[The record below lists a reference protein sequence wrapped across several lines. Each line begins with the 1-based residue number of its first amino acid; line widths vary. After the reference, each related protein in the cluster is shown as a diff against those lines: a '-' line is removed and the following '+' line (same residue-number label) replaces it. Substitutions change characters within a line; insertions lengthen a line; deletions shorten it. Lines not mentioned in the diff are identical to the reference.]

1 MSTTHHIDAV
11 ARVYARSLFELALE
25 AGGPEKVAEVAQEL
39 ESICELTRAD
49 RSFREFIASP
59 IIEPKRRAGALR
71 RIFGNRVTDLTL
83 RFLLV
88 LNDKRRLSRIE
99 SINGAFDRLVQESL
113 GRVEVDIFTAA
124 PLGDDQMRFV
134 RDRIREALG
143 RDPVL
148 HRYTDP
154 TMIGGL
160 RLRIGDRMIDGSVS
174 SRLRRMKNQ
183 ILSKGSARLRERFD
197 QIVSEGGQS

>member
-1 MSTTHHIDAV
+1 MSTSPHIDAV
-11 ARVYARSLFELALE
+11 ARVYARSLFELARE
-25 AGGPEKVAEVAQEL
+25 AGGPEKVSEVAEEL
-39 ESICELTRAD
+39 ESICELSRSD
-49 RSFREFIASP
+49 RGFREFMASP
-59 IIEPKRRAGALR
+59 IIEPKRRAEALR

-88 LNDKRRLSRIE
+88 LNGNRRLGHLE
-99 SINGAFDRLVQESL
+99 SINAAFDRLVQESL

-124 PLGDDQMRFV
+124 PLGEDQMRFV
-134 RDRIREALG
+134 RDRIREAIG

-148 HRYTDP
+148 HGYTDT

-183 ILSKGSARLRERFD
+183 ILAKGSARLRERFD
-197 QIVSEGGQS
+197 HIMSEGDQS